1 MKGSTI
7 DSIPLAAEPL
17 RSTDGAARHGRLL
30 EAVATVNKILLGKEE
45 QIRLAFCCLLSRGHL
60 LIEDVPGV
68 GKTTLAHAMARILDC
83 EYQRIQF
90 TSDLLPADILGVS
103 IYKRGT
109 ETFEFHP
116 GPIFTQ
122 VLLADEVN
130 RATPKT
136 QSALLEGM
144 GEGQITIDTET
155 HPLPQP
161 FFVVATQ
168 NPLDLV
174 GTFPLPESQLDRFLL
189 SFSLGYPN
197 EAAERELLTSRDRA
211 LMLEDTR
218 PLLSPQD
225 LMNLQRDSD
234 AIHVSDGLLDYV
246 QALLAETRDEQ
257 WFEAG
262 LSPRAGLALLRA
274 SRALAFLDKRAFVLP
289 EDVKTVFPSLARHR
303 LSPSSGLGYSPD
315 DQIAEMI
322 ELLSNL
328 VFSHLIQAAT

>member
-1 MKGSTI
+1 LNSTVLNET
-7 DSIPLAAEPL
+7 DSEQ
-17 RSTDGAARHGRLL
+17 ARHDRLL
-30 EAVATVNKILLGKEE
+30 NAVDTVNHILLGKEA
-45 QIRLAFCCLLSRGHL
+45 QVRLAFCCLLSRGHL

-68 GKTTLAHAMARILDC
+68 GKTTLAHAMARILHCD
-83 EYQRIQF
+83 YQRIQF

-144 GEGQITIDTET
+144 AEGQVTIETET
-155 HPLPQP
+155 HVLPQP
-161 FFVVATQ
+161 FFVLATQ

-174 GTFPLPESQLDRFLL
+174 GTYPLPDSQLDRFLL

-197 EAAERELLTSRDRA
+197 AEAERKLLTTEDRSV
-211 LMLEDTR
+211 LLERTL
-218 PLLSPQD
+218 PLLSPED
-225 LMNLQRDSD
+225 VMNLQADSSSV
-234 AIHVSDGLLDYV
+234 HVSDGLLDYV
-246 QALLAETRDEQ
+246 QSLLAATRDQQ
-257 WFEAG
+257 WFETG

-274 SRALAFLDKRAFVLP
+274 SRALAFLDNRSFVLP
-289 EDVKTVFPSLARHR
+289 EDVKVIFPALARHR
-303 LSPSSGLGYSPD
+303 LNSSSGMGYSPD
-315 DQIAEMI
+315 EQIEEMMKQ
-322 ELLSNL
+322 
-328 VFSHLIQAAT
+328 VPVP

>member
-1 MKGSTI
+1 MKL
-7 DSIPLAAEPL
+7 DSAVLKKNDNEQ
-17 RSTDGAARHGRLL
+17 ARHDRLI
-30 EAVATVNKILLGKEE
+30 EAVDTVNQILLGKEK
-45 QIRLAFCCLLSRGHL
+45 QVRLAFCCLLSRGHL

-68 GKTTLAHAMARILDC
+68 GKTTLAHALARILDC
-83 EYQRIQF
+83 DYQRIQF

-144 GEGQITIDTET
+144 AEGQVTIETET
-155 HPLPQP
+155 HALPYP
-161 FFVVATQ
+161 FFVLATQ

-174 GTFPLPESQLDRFLL
+174 GTFPLPDSQLDRFLL

-197 EAAERELLTSRDRA
+197 PEAERKLLTTEDRS
-211 LMLEDTR
+211 LMLEQTR
-218 PLLSPQD
+218 PVLSPED
-225 LMNLQRDSD
+225 VLNLQADS
-234 AIHVSDGLLDYV
+234 AAVHVSESLLDYV
-246 QALLAETRDEQ
+246 QLLLAETRDEQ
-257 WFEAG
+257 WFESG

-274 SRALAFLDKRAFVLP
+274 SRALAFLDNRDFVIP

-303 LSPSSGLGYSPD
+303 LVSSSGMGYSPD
-315 DQIAEMI
+315 EQILEMMKQ
-322 ELLSNL
+322 
-328 VFSHLIQAAT
+328 VPVP